1 MPLLAGLSDQV
12 LRELNL
18 PAETLTAF
26 AGNLE
31 EWLSFLSTDQPW
43 LTDQQNLR
51 NRAQFRD
58 ASEAV
63 HACIT
68 QCEEAAVLSA
78 PPPWLERLAWH
89 WCAASPDIATYNYDL
104 LLERLTTQLAL
115 TSTWGDL
122 YGISLTERQ
131 APGDSSFLS
140 ASRPVSSTYR
150 LFKLHGSINWFYG
163 GPDAPTTERV
173 VLARDSVRWLGS
185 PADSTE
191 AVDRGRRAAVHED
204 LLPLIVPPT
213 GTKGVSYGNR
223 SLRAQW
229 QKAFEAL
236 SSAESLTIIGYSF
249 PPSDLVAR
257 HFLSSSL
264 LAVPVA
270 VVDRG
275 ELAAEVVADLLPRSD
290 VQSVTGDDAVAHY
303 VESVCGD
310 VILWGV
316 RHHER
321 GRRAC
326 LRVNGVE
333 TELADDE
340 RFDAS
345 RYPGDSDPASTWA
358 REEAERRY
366 PGIAN
371 LALTNHWPSTGDS
384 TLWQGVYTGPR

>member
-1 MPLLAGLSDQV
+1 MPLLGELSEQV
-12 LRELNL
+12 LAELNL
-18 PAETLTAF
+18 PLDILSPF
-26 AGNLE
+26 GGNLE
-31 EWLSFLSTDQPW
+31 EWLSYLSTDQPW
-43 LTDQQNLR
+43 LTDQENLR

-68 QCEEAAVLSA
+68 KCEDAAVLAA
-78 PPPWLERLAWH
+78 PPLWLERLVWH
-89 WCAASPDIATYNYDL
+89 WCTTTPDIATYNYDL

-131 APGDSSFLS
+131 APGDSSMLS
-140 ASRPVSSTYR
+140 ASRPAGSVYR
-150 LFKLHGSINWFYG
+150 LFKLHGSVNWFYG
-163 GPDAPTTERV
+163 GPDAPVTERV
-173 VLARDSVRWLGS
+173 VLTRDSGRWLGS
-185 PADSTE
+185 GADSSE
-191 AVDRGRRAAVHED
+191 VGKRGRRAAVHDD

-213 GTKGVSYGNR
+213 GTKGVYYGNR

-236 SSAESLTIIGYSF
+236 KAARSLTIVGYSF

-257 HFLSSSL
+257 HLLSSSL
-264 LAVPVA
+264 LAVPVT

-275 ELAAEVVADLLPRSD
+275 DLAAQVVADLLPRSE
-290 VQSVTGDDAVAHY
+290 VQSVTGDDAVARY
-303 VESVCGD
+303 VNSVCGD

-316 RHHER
+316 RHDDR

-333 TELADDE
+333 TELTE
-340 RFDAS
+340 GGQFDWT
-345 RYPGDSDPASTWA
+345 RYPGDPDPVSTWA
-358 REEAERRY
+358 GEAAERRH
-366 PGIAN
+366 PGITR
-371 LALTNHWPSTGDS
+371 LAMTNHWPSTGDG
-384 TLWQGVYTGPR
+384 TLWQGAYTGPR